1 MYAPERQNEIV
12 ARARAAGRVDVAT
25 LAAELDVAAET
36 VRRDLTVL
44 ERRGLL
50 RRVHG
55 GAVPV
60 ERLTLEPSVD
70 ERDLANTDA
79 KDAIARAALALLDD
93 ASTIVIDGGTTT
105 ARLAALLPEGREL
118 TVITHAL
125 PVAAA
130 VATRPGITLHL
141 VGGHVRGRTLVATGP
156 WTTAALGSLRADVVV
171 LGANGVSV
179 DRGLTTP
186 DLAEAEA
193 KRALA
198 AAGRRVIVLADH
210 TKIGRDELVAFA
222 TIESVDTLV
231 TDAGVDPDLLTELA
245 AAGVGVVTA

>member
-1 MYAPERQNEIV
+1 MYAPERQTEIV
-12 ARARAAGRVDVAT
+12 TRARSAGRVDVAT

-36 VRRDLTVL
+36 IRRDLGVL

-60 ERLTLEPSVD
+60 ERLALEPSVD
-70 ERDLANTDA
+70 ERDLANTEA
-79 KDAIARAALALLDD
+79 KDAIARAALTLLGD
-93 ASTIVIDGGTTT
+93 ASTIVLDGGTTT

-156 WTTAALGSLRADVVV
+156 WTTAALAELRADVVV

-198 AAGRRVIVLADH
+198 AAGRRVVVLADH
-210 TKIGRDELVAFA
+210 TKIGRDELVTFA
-222 TIESVDTLV
+222 PLERVDMLV
-231 TDAGVDPDLLTELA
+231 TDAVVAPDLVAELV
-245 AAGVGVVTA
+245 AAGVEVVTA

>member
-79 KDAIARAALALLDD
+79 KDAIARAALARFRATPELHVAVFVRTEADMADAIAELDERRQSPPVVILGTPPEFINFGD
-93 ASTIVIDGGTTT
+93 AATILATLGLDGPG
-105 ARLAALLPEGREL
+105 
-118 TVITHAL
+118 I
-125 PVAAA
+125 AAA
-130 VATRPGITLHL
+130 VLKAR
-141 VGGHVRGRTLVATGP
+141 
-156 WTTAALGSLRADVVV
+156 AASDI
-171 LGANGVSV
+171 
-179 DRGLTTP
+179 
-186 DLAEAEA
+186 DL
-193 KRALA
+193 
-198 AAGRRVIVLADH
+198 
-210 TKIGRDELVAFA
+210 
-222 TIESVDTLV
+222 S
-231 TDAGVDPDLLTELA
+231 
-245 AAGVGVVTA
+245 